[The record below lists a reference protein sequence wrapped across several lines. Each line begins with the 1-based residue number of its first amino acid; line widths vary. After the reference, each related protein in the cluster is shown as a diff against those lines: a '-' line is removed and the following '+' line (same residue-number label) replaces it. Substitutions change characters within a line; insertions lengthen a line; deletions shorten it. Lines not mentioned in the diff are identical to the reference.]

1 MSYLL
6 LLLLHL
12 PHHHLL
18 SSCLVTAG
26 EEVGL
31 VVNMRVRVK
40 CSRIVRIIRQQASL
54 ILPNNNNNSNSR
66 PRELPILAIQGSN
79 RATTSIILVW
89 RPTIP
94 STTTP
99 PARLVT
105 HPTTI
110 RGTSKDTLPHPLIS
124 LDLATTLT
132 CTLQVKKF

>member
-54 ILPNNNNNSNSR
+54 ISPNSSSSSNR
-66 PRELPILAIQGSN
+66 PKELPILAIQGSN

>member
-1 MSYLL
+1 MSY

-54 ILPNNNNNSNSR
+54 ISPNNSSNSR